1 MQYSIG
7 MTPRGRP
14 RAKGEKLVR
23 ITVDTPES
31 LWQQAKMR
39 AVEERRDLR
48 AIVLEALE
56 AYLKIKPRRVR

>member
-1 MQYSIG
+1 
-7 MTPRGRP
+7 
-14 RAKGEKLVR
+14 VR

-56 AYLKIKPRRVR
+56 AYLKIKPRRVP